1 MLALLLAAA
10 LVQAPAELPSNKCL
24 TELAAAGGD
33 ELDIRDHQMRQ
44 AALIKFDAV
53 MRDLMPMMEMLE
65 EYDAHQTVCGAKVA
79 ESVSEGSLTPDAA
92 EALLERVRKQR
103 VEMIAIFAS
112 IQEMAPSC
120 PWPPIPPAPDI

>member
-1 MLALLLAAA
+1 MLALLLVAA
-10 LVQAPAELPSNKCL
+10 LVQAPAEPSNKCL

-33 ELDIRDHQMRQ
+33 DFDIRDHQMRQ

-65 EYDAHQTVCGAKVA
+65 QYDAHQTAYGAKVA
-79 ESVSEGSLTPDAA
+79 EGVSDGSLTPDTAA
-92 EALLERVRKQR
+92 ALLERVRKQR
-103 VEMIAIFAS
+103 LEMIAIFAS